1 MWVFDLSEKIINAA
15 SIASKNNYTVGK
27 VSRIIR
33 LLSSLMLISV
43 EVCKK
48 INLNI
53 DYRVISYNL
62 WNIEIRNFFNDR
74 IIYII
79 VFWVIYEAVVYNIL
93 FYLVCYIDKSE
104 KTVSIPVLFTINDLV
119 DLGSS
124 VFFLGDSVNKWI
136 EGKNGIENSDQQVI
150 FIAGLCLI
158 FSFVAWLYR
167 KNSNNWSFEE
177 EFTNY
182 YDINGN
188 RIPKGANVIYYGKG
202 YSVYWSGDVL
212 GIHNKEQEYEW
223 RIMSRDN
230 DRQSIALEV
239 AARNREGNLM
249 LESWKG
255 ERV

>member
-1 MWVFDLSEKIINAA
+1 MYK
-15 SIASKNNYTVGK
+15 
-27 VSRIIR
+27 RQ
-33 LLSSLMLISV
+33 
-43 EVCKK
+43 
-48 INLNI
+48 
-53 DYRVISYNL
+53 
-62 WNIEIRNFFNDR
+62 
-74 IIYII
+74 
-79 VFWVIYEAVVYNIL
+79 
-93 FYLVCYIDKSE
+93 
-104 KTVSIPVLFTINDLV
+104 
-119 DLGSS
+119 
-124 VFFLGDSVNKWI
+124 VNKWI